1 MHACAQESLALEEG
15 QEEAFVIRASGNKL
29 LEARID
35 QLRRVVTVSKI
46 AHQTFT
52 SAQWEVLRG
61 QLAAWKVRDNAV
73 VTGLI
78 LAVRQC
84 GVSSFTGVAGCS
96 C

>member
-52 SAQWEVLRG
+52 SAQWEQLRT
-61 QLAAWKVRDNAV
+61 QLAAWKVRGDA
-73 VTGLI
+73 TMFTALK
-78 LAVRQC
+78 
-84 GVSSFTGVAGCS
+84 VSHEE
-96 C
+96 